1 MSNIVKFSNAGL
13 PAVTAISTAL
23 RTLERDI
30 PPPGSA
36 IIKMDKTGHWVFGA
50 QQTEVD
56 DSAKWAVNPFSFT
69 HGYIAWGDG
78 EVLGEHVVP
87 VTEPLPQL
95 DAAPAG
101 AKKGWEMQVGFGMQ
115 CINGEDAGLEVRFSA
130 TSVGG
135 KRGVQ
140 GLGLAIATQV
150 DLDQSKPV
158 AVVRLGKDH
167 YQHKSYGRIFT
178 PVFEVLE
185 WMSLDGPSESVEAAE
200 PTPTRRRRV

>member
-1 MSNIVKFSNAGL
+1 MSNIVKFSQAGL
-13 PAVTAISTAL
+13 PAVASLSTAL
-23 RTLERDI
+23 RTLEQAI
-30 PPPGSA
+30 PAAGSA

-50 QQTEVD
+50 QQTEVE
-56 DSAKWAVNPFSFT
+56 DSSKWAVNPFSFT

-78 EVLGEHVVP
+78 EVLAEHVVP

-95 DAAPAG
+95 DAPPAG
-101 AKKGWEMQVGFGMQ
+101 AKKGWEMQVGFSMK
-115 CINGEDAGLEVRFSA
+115 CLAGEDAGLEVRFNSTA
-130 TSVGG
+130 VGG
-135 KRGVQ
+135 KRSVQ

-150 DLDQSKPV
+150 DVDQSKPV
-158 AVVRLGKDH
+158 AIVRLGKDH

-185 WMSLDGPSESVEAAE
+185 WMSLDGPSEPVEAAE